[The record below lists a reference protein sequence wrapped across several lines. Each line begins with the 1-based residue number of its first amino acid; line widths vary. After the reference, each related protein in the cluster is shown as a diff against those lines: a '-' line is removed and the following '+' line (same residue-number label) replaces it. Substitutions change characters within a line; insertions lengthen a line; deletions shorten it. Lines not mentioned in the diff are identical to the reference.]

1 MLVPYFAR
9 SSTHRQISH
18 LIWLPTHSP
27 SGSTISHKH
36 LTIRPS
42 NNCSPTSIL
51 RTRCFLAPTSR
62 WSSNSDHLEFTE
74 IRRSESAPRFDPLRG
89 RGRWTASAP
98 KRHYPGAVDAYHI
111 NLRVPSDASKGD
123 ERLSFA
129 RRRSAIRKPSRK
141 RSTTGSVRASAQA

>member
-1 MLVPYFAR
+1 MLVPYCAR

-27 SGSTISHKH
+27 SGSTISHQQ

-42 NNCSPTSIL
+42 NNCSPTSIQ

-74 IRRSESAPRFDPLRG
+74 IRRSELGESAFR
-89 RGRWTASAP
+89 
-98 KRHYPGAVDAYHI
+98 
-111 NLRVPSDASKGD
+111 SKANQVGSTLGV
-123 ERLSFA
+123 LS
-129 RRRSAIRKPSRK
+129 RYDR
-141 RSTTGSVRASAQA
+141 